1 MWPTPPTSS
10 SEEDSD
16 QEVEVVFDGVNNP
29 ESLHRF
35 CNGRCS
41 IGSSRTRRQRR
52 TRPHRPRTRNRGMD
66 WVPIDQIEEFVNTI
80 TAHLASVDAQRSIAL
95 NLSDF
100 MHVTVGS
107 TLTLRP
113 PVTAAQVA
121 NSSDRIR
128 RQVRRV
134 NRLRNN
140 IVRGINCAITRLDPQ
155 QSQVCTS

>member
-1 MWPTPPTSS
+1 
-10 SEEDSD
+10 
-16 QEVEVVFDGVNNP
+16 
-29 ESLHRF
+29 
-35 CNGRCS
+35 
-41 IGSSRTRRQRR
+41 
-52 TRPHRPRTRNRGMD
+52 MD